1 MELLA
6 YITTSGA
13 FFIMLYFSLSIA
25 RYVHSVLGPENA
37 GKLLRV
43 LFPKYFLWGLIL
55 SFFSTVAFYF
65 SNKIFESATLFI
77 VAILAGISRF
87 ILVPK
92 INKNRDLM
100 LQGEDSSKKAFSS
113 LHTLSVTINIIQL
126 ILLFLILIKGLL

>member
-55 SFFSTVAFYF
+55 SFISTVAFYL

-100 LQGEDSSKKAFSS
+100 LQGEDSSKKSFSS
-113 LHTLSVTINIIQL
+113 HHTLSVTINIIQL
-126 ILLFLILIKGLL
+126 ILLLLILIKGTL

>member
-1 MELLA
+1 MTLMA

-55 SFFSTVAFYF
+55 SFISTVAFYL

-100 LQGEDSSKKAFSS
+100 LQGEESSKKVFSS
-113 LHTLSVTINIIQL
+113 LHALSVTINIIQL
-126 ILLFLILIKGLL
+126 ILLLLILIKGAL

>member
-87 ILVPK
+87 ISVSYTHLTLPT
-92 INKNRDLM
+92 
-100 LQGEDSSKKAFSS
+100 KA
-113 LHTLSVTINIIQL
+113 
-126 ILLFLILIKGLL
+126 